1 MNLTITLD
9 MAMTGNIKICP
20 KSGPNMQNQTVGSV
34 TMTMFQSLGSM
45 GLLKR
50 NIVDPTCQDQFSA
63 QGTQ

>member
-9 MAMTGNIKICP
+9 MAMTGNTKICP
-20 KSGPNMQNQTVGSV
+20 KSGPNIQKQTVGNV
-34 TMTMFQSLGSM
+34 TMTMFQSLM

-50 NIVDPTCQDQFSA
+50 NIVDPTFQDLSSA

>member
-20 KSGPNMQNQTVGSV
+20 KSGPNIQKQTVGCV
-34 TMTMFQSLGSM
+34 TMTMFQSLT

-50 NIVDPTCQDQFSA
+50 NIVDPTCQDPLSA

>member
-9 MAMTGNIKICP
+9 MAMTGNTKICP
-20 KSGPNMQNQTVGSV
+20 KSEPKIQKLTVETV
-34 TMTMFQSLGSM
+34 TMTMFQSLM

-50 NIVDPTCQDQFSA
+50 NIVDPTCQDPSSA

>member
-20 KSGPNMQNQTVGSV
+20 KSGPKMLKSTVGIV
-34 TMTMFQSLGSM
+34 TMTMFQSLM

-50 NIVDPTCQDQFSA
+50 NIVEMTFQDPSSV

>member
-9 MAMTGNIKICP
+9 MAMTGNTRICP
-20 KSGPNMQNQTVGSV
+20 KSEPKIQKLTVENV
-34 TMTMFQSLGSM
+34 TMIMFQSLM

-50 NIVDPTCQDQFSA
+50 NIVDPTFQDLSSA